1 METNVSESKQ
11 KDEQEKKTIQPFEM
25 KVTIIYHFIKYN
37 KTLHYHY
44 VQENSAFQDRCSD
57 VNGLKITSSIFSKKL
72 SKKIKKGSYAN
83 KKVRNLLIAIL
94 HLLPV
99 NQ

>member
-1 METNVSESKQ
+1 METEVSESKQ
-11 KDEQEKKTIQPFEM
+11 KDGQENKITQQFEM

-44 VQENSAFQDRCSD
+44 FQENCAFQDRCSD
-57 VNGLKITSSIFSKKL
+57 VNGLKITSSSLSNKLFKK
-72 SKKIKKGSYAN
+72 SKKGSYVN
-83 KKVRNLLIAIL
+83 KKVRNLLIVIL

-99 NQ
+99 N

>member
-1 METNVSESKQ
+1 METEVSESKQ
-11 KDEQEKKTIQPFEM
+11 KDEQEKKTTQQFEM

-44 VQENSAFQDRCSD
+44 LQENSAFQDRCSD
-57 VNGLKITSSIFSKKL
+57 VNGLKIISSSFKKSKKV
-72 SKKIKKGSYAN
+72 SYVN

>member
-1 METNVSESKQ
+1 METEVSESKQ
-11 KDEQEKKTIQPFEM
+11 KDEQEKKTTQQFEM
-25 KVTIIYHFIKYN
+25 KM
-37 KTLHYHY
+37 
-44 VQENSAFQDRCSD
+44 
-57 VNGLKITSSIFSKKL
+57 KITSSSFSNKL

>member
-11 KDEQEKKTIQPFEM
+11 KDEQEKKTIQQFEM

-44 VQENSAFQDRCSD
+44 LQENSAFQDRCSD
-57 VNGLKITSSIFSKKL
+57 VNGLKITSSSFKKSKKV
-72 SKKIKKGSYAN
+72 SYVN